1 VSAATAA
8 VLAALLLVLAV
19 LAVPGR
25 SGPRAGAPPGAT
37 RRTAPRGRTARTGRT
52 GWSRRRGRPSPA
64 GAVALDVPLLLELTA
79 AAVGAGLPPGTAVE
93 EALSA
98 LESTRPAA
106 VDPQADALRG
116 VCAQLRLGADPRTA
130 WAGAGPALAPLAD
143 ALLLSALTGAP
154 AADLL
159 LSAAAQTRRERRRA
173 AEEAAAR
180 LGSLLVLPLGL
191 CTLPSFL
198 LLGVV
203 PVVLTLAGSL
213 LTG

>member
-1 VSAATAA
+1 V
-8 VLAALLLVLAV
+8 
-19 LAVPGR
+19 
-25 SGPRAGAPPGAT
+25 RAG
-37 RRTAPRGRTARTGRT
+37 
-52 GWSRRRGRPSPA
+52 
-64 GAVALDVPLLLELTA
+64 ALDVPLLLELTA

-93 EALSA
+93 EALDA
-98 LESTRPAA
+98 VEGTRSPAA
-106 VDPQADALRG
+106 VPLAPELRG

-159 LSAAAQTRRERRRA
+159 LAAAEQTRRERRRA

>member
-1 VSAATAA
+1 MTAA
-8 VLAALLLVLAV
+8 AALAAVLLVLAV

-25 SGPRAGAPPGAT
+25 SSGRRGGRLAVRRGSADEVVPRARAGLRRPVRATPG
-37 RRTAPRGRTARTGRT
+37 P
-52 GWSRRRGRPSPA
+52 
-64 GAVALDVPLLLELTA
+64 VLDVPLLLELTA
-79 AAVGAGLPPGTAVE
+79 AAVTAGLPPGTAVE
-93 EALSA
+93 EALA
-98 LESTRPAA
+98 AVESTRPGPLADPSA
-106 VDPQADALRG
+106 VALQG

-130 WAGAGPALAPLAD
+130 WAGAGPDLAPLAD
-143 ALLLSALTGAP
+143 ALLLSALAGAP

-159 LSAAAQTRRERRRA
+159 LSAAGQARRERRRA
-173 AEEAAAR
+173 AQEAAAR